1 MQQLALFSPK
11 IFSPPPDKI
20 CSHQSIDPPPTAVF
34 INLIYTSLALPALG
48 ISQEWNLGP
57 FLTEFVHTHVFLRF
71 LCVAECISISVVLSS
86 AEVLSIRC
94 ALWAGGLTLW
104 SLAGTDILTGRAS

>member
-1 MQQLALFSPK
+1 M
-11 IFSPPPDKI
+11 
-20 CSHQSIDPPPTAVF
+20 
-34 INLIYTSLALPALG
+34 
-48 ISQEWNLGP
+48 
-57 FLTEFVHTHVFLRF
+57 FLRF

-104 SLAGTDILTGRAS
+104 PLAGTDILGGRAS